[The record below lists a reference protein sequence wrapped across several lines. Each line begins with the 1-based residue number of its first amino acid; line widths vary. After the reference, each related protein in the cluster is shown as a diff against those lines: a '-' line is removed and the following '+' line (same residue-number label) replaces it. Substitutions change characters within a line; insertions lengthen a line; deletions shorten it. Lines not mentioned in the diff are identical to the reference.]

1 MNVHM
6 VNESE
11 SDLQLGRHNA
21 DNISLTELLCSS
33 LSSSPVVARLSPG
46 CEAYVELVSDWQP
59 FAPVPFCM
67 ALLHRYCLHWL
78 VWICSFN
85 SESARV
91 WYQYLNFP
99 DRVCMNIFENKST
112 LLEHSK
118 EAIWRSLFQFLFSAK
133 FGKSKFCWSKQSATF
148 SWSNYQLRQ
157 RWRRLGWK
165 DKLRV
170 RVQIDRSSTFKY

>member
-1 MNVHM
+1 MEGGGGVAAEAVGNSQPKLLGPVEGEGGGRSEGSEGRRWLVNAKMMNVHM

-11 SDLQLGRHNA
+11 SYLQLGRHNA

-78 VWICSFN
+78 V
-85 SESARV
+85 
-91 WYQYLNFP
+91 
-99 DRVCMNIFENKST
+99 
-112 LLEHSK
+112 
-118 EAIWRSLFQFLFSAK
+118 
-133 FGKSKFCWSKQSATF
+133 
-148 SWSNYQLRQ
+148 
-157 RWRRLGWK
+157 
-165 DKLRV
+165 
-170 RVQIDRSSTFKY
+170 